1 MARVEVVNQNVGR
14 QPLYG
19 TGIWSDGRAHVG
31 SPMRIAQD
39 FGSDVVTVQEVL
51 LSHFEQFKEH
61 MGWYGEFVHKNEPHE
76 ELTGEYKG
84 EAILSKYPIIDKTVI
99 DLGTPLVETGKD
111 FNLLVVAIDHPAF
124 RGSGQ
129 TLNVATTH
137 LWSAG
142 HDKNGVLYPNEVN
155 DDTRRLQ
162 AKKIADYLDPRVGWA
177 RRYILTGDFN
187 TSPKTPPIDMLHRV
201 NRDGTIGD
209 GKFWEADQS
218 HNAPTRCLA
227 CLRWGGKLARGGRDT
242 VDGKTDGNGR
252 KIDYWFASHR
262 GASPHEVGIDM
273 ALYRTAE
280 AGGVPHDYVMR
291 GWVCWPEV

>member
-99 DLGTPLVETGKD
+99 DLGTPLVETGKN
-111 FNLLVVAIDHPAF
+111 FNLLVVAIDHPGF

-155 DDTRRLQ
+155 QHGGACPDQ
-162 AKKIADYLDPRVGWA
+162 HADPRIA
-177 RRYILTGDFN
+177 A
-187 TSPKTPPIDMLHRV
+187 PP
-201 NRDGTIGD
+201 G
-209 GKFWEADQS
+209 S
-218 HNAPTRCLA
+218 
-227 CLRWGGKLARGGRDT
+227 
-242 VDGKTDGNGR
+242 
-252 KIDYWFASHR
+252 
-262 GASPHEVGIDM
+262 
-273 ALYRTAE
+273 TAE
-280 AGGVPHDYVMR
+280 QLSDLQQPYTRA
-291 GWVCWPEV
+291 PEAQPLRKA

>member
-19 TGIWSDGRAHVG
+19 TGIWSDGTAHVG
-31 SPMRIAQD
+31 SPMRVAQD
-39 FGSDVVTVQEVL
+39 NRSDVVTAQECL
-51 LSHFEQFKEH
+51 LSHFEQFKAH
-61 MGWYGEFVHKNEPHE
+61 MGWYGEFVHMKEPHE

-84 EAILSKYPIIDKTVI
+84 LAILSKHPIINKTVI
-99 DLGTPLVETGKD
+99 DLQPSLVKTGKD
-111 FNLLVVAIDHPAF
+111 FHLLVVTIEHPGF

-142 HDKNGVLYPNEVN
+142 HDPNGVLYSKEVN
-155 DDTRRLQ
+155 RDVRRLQ
-162 AKKIADYLDPRVGWA
+162 ANKIAEYLNPRVGWA

-187 TSPKTPPIDMLHRV
+187 TSPKTPPIDALHRV

-209 GKFWEADQS
+209 AKFWEADQA
-218 HNAPTRCLA
+218 HNTALGR
-227 CLRWGGKLARGGRDT
+227 LARGGRDT
-242 VDGKTDGNGR
+242 IDGKKPGNGR

-262 GASPHEVGIDM
+262 GASPHAEGIDM
-273 ALYRTAE
+273 QLIPTAE
-280 AGGVPHDYVMR
+280 AGGVPHDYILR
-291 GWVCWPEV
+291 GWVRWPDV